1 MKILKRLMKYLKPY
15 WLGIVLSLI
24 FSAVWVVLSLM
35 IPVLTGN
42 AIDQIVGVGN
52 VNFSALG
59 KILLT
64 IIACVV
70 FLAVFQWLSGFINHK
85 IAYKTAASL
94 RNDCFAKINKAD
106 ISYIDS
112 VPHGDVINRVVND
125 IDLISEGILQGL
137 NQCFTGIITITGTL
151 IFMFMTDIGISLLV
165 VLLTPLS
172 VFVTSFIAKGS
183 HKHFREQT
191 LTQGELTGYVSE
203 KLANQKLIKAYSYES
218 TAQDGFEKI
227 NSKLY
232 GHGLKAQIYSAF
244 VNPSMRFVN
253 SLVYAAVGIAGA
265 INAING
271 LLTVGQISMFLSYAN
286 QYAKPFNEV
295 SGIMMQLQTAYSS
308 AGRVIELLDID
319 VKAPDP
325 KAVKPKKCHGSVE
338 LENVCFS
345 YVKGVPFIQDLN
357 ISVKAGQKIAI
368 IGPTGCGKTTLI
380 NLLMRFYDISDGKI
394 TIDNIDISKMDVD
407 CLRRKFGMVLQD
419 TWLFGGTVRD
429 NIAYGSDEATDEDV
443 INAAKKAH
451 AHNFIKRL
459 PQGYNTLLDSGSSA
473 GLSQGQKQLLCIAR
487 VMLLNAPMLILDEA
501 TSSIDTRTEIKIQ
514 RAFHEMTEGRTSFIV
529 AHRLSTIREADRI
542 IVMDRGKIAEQGSH
556 AELIKR
562 NGAYKRL
569 LDAMYT
575 SSYSEN

>member
-1 MKILKRLMKYLKPY
+1 MKILRRLMKYLKPY
-15 WLGIVLSLI
+15 WLSIILSLI
-24 FSAVWVVLSLM
+24 FSAAWVVLSLM

-42 AIDQIVGVGN
+42 AIDQIIGIGN
-52 VNFSALG
+52 VNFPELG
-59 KILLT
+59 RILLS
-64 IIACVV
+64 IIACVMLLV
-70 FLAVFQWLSGFINHK
+70 LFQWLSGFINHK

-137 NQCFTGIITITGTL
+137 NQCFTGIITIIGTL

-203 KLANQKLIKAYSYES
+203 KLNNQKLIKAYSHEGA
-218 TAQDGFEKI
+218 AQDKFEKI

-265 INAING
+265 ISAING

-308 AGRVIELLDID
+308 AGRVIELLDIE
-319 VKAPDP
+319 VKESNPEAM
-325 KAVKPKKCHGSVE
+325 KPEKCQGSVE

-345 YVKGVPFIQDLN
+345 YTEGKPFIQDLN

-380 NLLMRFYDISDGKI
+380 NLLMRFYEISDGKI
-394 TIDNIDISKMDVD
+394 TIDNIDTSQIDID

-429 NIAYGSDEATDEDV
+429 NIAYGNDKATDEEV

-459 PQGYNTLLDSGSSA
+459 PQGYNTILDSGGAA

-529 AHRLSTIREADRI
+529 AHRLSTIREADKI
-542 IVMDRGKIAEQGSH
+542 IVMDHGRIVEQGSH
-556 AELIKR
+556 DELIKL

-569 LDAMYT
+569 LEAMYT
-575 SSYSEN
+575 SSYSES